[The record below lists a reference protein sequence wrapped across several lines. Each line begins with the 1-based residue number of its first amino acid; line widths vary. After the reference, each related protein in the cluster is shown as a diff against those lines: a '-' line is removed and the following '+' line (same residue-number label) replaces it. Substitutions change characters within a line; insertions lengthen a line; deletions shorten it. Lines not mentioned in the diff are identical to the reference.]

1 VLSEAL
7 KFVMSNSIF
16 LALNGALVI
25 VLACFLYGVAIS
37 FKLLLA
43 AFLATFSVYCLNMVT
58 DSKEDAIN
66 RSARKPKKTRIL
78 VAASAVAMIMSLAI
92 GFSTSVSA
100 MLILAAPLLLGV
112 AYSVQITKSMPRLK
126 EVVGVKSV
134 VVALS
139 WALTGAFLPVT
150 LQVIPVYKEIL
161 VFCYLFAQILV
172 NTIIFDA
179 LDVKGDSLSGIVTVP
194 VALGK
199 RNTKKLLLT
208 INGSLVVW
216 LIYCLV
222 NGVFVSC
229 LPTLAFGVFYEF
241 VIIWYFLRRERPR
254 LLAELFVDGEWVP
267 LVVLMRMFLR

>member
-1 VLSEAL
+1 
-7 KFVMSNSIF
+7 MSNSIF

-25 VLACFLYGVAIS
+25 VLACFLYGAEIS

-58 DSKEDAIN
+58 DRKEDAIN
-66 RSARKPKKTRIL
+66 RSASKPKQTRIL
-78 VAASAVAMIMSLAI
+78 VAASVVAMVISLAI
-92 GFSTSVSA
+92 GISTSISA
-100 MLILAAPLLLGV
+100 VLILAAPLLLGV
-112 AYSVQITKSMPRLK
+112 AYSVQITKSLPRLK

-150 LQVIPVYKEIL
+150 LHAIPAYKEVL

-199 RNTKKLLLT
+199 KNTKKLLLT
-208 INGSLVVW
+208 INGFLVIW
-216 LIYCLV
+216 LLYCLV

-254 LLAELFVDGEWVP
+254 LLAELFVDGEWLP
-267 LVVLMRMFLR
+267 LVVLMRVFLR